1 MNNNEDRIDK
11 FLELQSKGFK
21 FAEIAQNLKISQS
34 TLRTFLNKKGYKSEK
49 GKYIFKDELNYNKS
63 LDNRNLE
70 EEKAKEYEKSKKNT
84 ISNRKKVSTKKDF

>member
-49 GKYIFKDELNYNKS
+49 GKYILKDELNNKS

-70 EEKAKEYEKSKKNT
+70 EEKAKEYEKVKR
-84 ISNRKKVSTKKDF
+84 IL

>member
-34 TLRTFLNKKGYKSEK
+34 TLRTFLNKK
-49 GKYIFKDELNYNKS
+49 D
-63 LDNRNLE
+63 
-70 EEKAKEYEKSKKNT
+70 
-84 ISNRKKVSTKKDF
+84 ISQKKVNTY